1 MCVCV
6 NINTLFRFFHQ
17 NRLGADTPV
26 AMNMLDPAIRFYVPF
41 STEKNP
47 DLEKWQNP
55 GLGGTGKLQD
65 GLKIGSKEMLK

>member
-1 MCVCV
+1 MYVYMCVYV

-41 STEKNP
+41 STEKKP
-47 DLEKWQNP
+47 R
-55 GLGGTGKLQD
+55 LG
-65 GLKIGSKEMLK
+65 EMADPRAGWDWEIARGAETKK